1 LNPTPCSDWVL
12 KLSARHP
19 DDLSSYDH
27 IALAEHLEIC
37 QACSEVYAAYQTMEV
52 GIRSLL
58 ANKTDSII
66 TYQHMQPDRK
76 PALESGHTLTGLIT
90 LLFSAFSS
98 VLITISWSSFCHKL
112 HTWILICIAHYP
124 RKVTYVHSNHYHT
137 FAIRSDSG
145 LFLWQQK
152 RFQKH
157 NLLHTIPVRI
167 AV

>member
-1 LNPTPCSDWVL
+1 MKPTPCSDWVL

-19 DDLSSYDH
+19 DDLSTADH

-37 QACSEVYAAYQTMEV
+37 QACSEVYAAYQTMEI

-58 ANKTDSII
+58 SNKTESLIS
-66 TYQHMQPDRK
+66 YQPMRLDRK

-90 LLFSAFSS
+90 LVFSAFSS
-98 VLITISWSSFCHKL
+98 LLFTISWSSFYHKL
-112 HTWILICIAHYP
+112 HTWILIFSAHYP
-124 RKVTYVHSNHYHT
+124 RKVTYVHSNNNHT

-145 LFLWQQK
+145 FFLWQQK
-152 RFQKH
+152 RYLRH
-157 NLLHTIPVRI
+157 NHLHTIPVRI